1 MKTFILL
8 IFQLLLSIQA
18 YCQCTIR
25 GRIVTR
31 KNEPVMGA
39 NIFIKNSFEGTISDD
54 NGKFHLTTS
63 LSMPQNLIVSHL
75 GYKMHEELINSDSKE
90 IIIQVTLYEDQSLIE
105 CVAITAGT
113 FEAGDQKRSATLGKL
128 DLSTSGNNFGD
139 IYGAVRSLP
148 GATIADDNGGLLVRG
163 GDIYETKTFIDGLLV
178 ESPYTTKLPDIP
190 VRGRFSP
197 MLFRGT
203 VFSSGG
209 YSAEY
214 GQALSSALI
223 LKSVALATKDETNI
237 SLFNTGAL
245 LTKVKRWE
253 NSSFSSTTQYSNMKP
268 YYHIVPVNVKWA
280 KAPESLNQT
289 FTFRQRISDS
299 GMLKA
304 MGACDLSQSSL
315 YYYSTLNLKDDLIA
329 LKNANYFLMATLLIP
344 VKSKWNLFSGISFSQ
359 DIEKFKINQDKL
371 KNKSSGNEIK
381 LKLNGEITEKIE
393 LKLGVDVCYQEYL
406 SDYFPANAETAWN
419 RNFKSLNTV
428 IFAESNIDFNK
439 FLMARI
445 GGRFENLSASNDC
458 HLSPRIAVAARLS
471 KISQVSIAYGRFSQ
485 QPRDELAIF
494 NNRLKPEEAE
504 HYLLNYQIEKNSRIF
519 RVEGYYKK
527 YCKLVKYDSLY
538 AVDPA
543 SYSNSGSGYAT
554 GIDVFFRDNH
564 TVKNGNF
571 WISYSYIDTKR
582 NYLDFNQFLTP
593 SYIANHNINVVYK
606 HYFNRINT
614 YLSANYS
621 FASGRPYID
630 PNISYTAP
638 QRTQAYHNLSLSCF
652 YNTRLFEKSA
662 TVFFQ
667 VTNLP
672 GFKNVFG
679 YRFSQTPNEKGL
691 YEKIPILPA
700 SRRFFLIGI
709 YFSLEGAPEF

>member
-1 MKTFILL
+1 MKTYILL
-8 IFQLLLSIQA
+8 IFELLLSTQV
-18 YCQCTIR
+18 YCQCTIH
-25 GRIVTR
+25 GRIGTK
-31 KNEPVMGA
+31 KNEPITAA

-54 NGKFHLTTS
+54 SGRFSLTTG
-63 LSMPQNLIVSHL
+63 LSMPQNLIVSHV
-75 GYKMHEELINSDSKE
+75 GYKMHEESINSNSKE
-90 IIIQVTLYEDQSLIE
+90 IFIQVTLYEDQTHIE
-105 CVAITAGT
+105 SVAITAGT

-148 GATIADDNGGLLVRG
+148 GATIADDNGGLMVRG
-163 GDIYETKTFIDGLLV
+163 GDMYETKTFIDGLLV

-214 GQALSSALI
+214 GQAMSSALI
-223 LKSVALATKDETNI
+223 LKSVALAAKNETNI

-253 NSSFSSTTQYSNMKP
+253 NTSFSSTTQYSNMTP
-268 YYHIVPVNVKWA
+268 YYHIVPVNVKWV

-289 FTFRQRISDS
+289 ITFRQRINKS

-304 MGACDLSQSSL
+304 MGTYNLNQSSL
-315 YYYSTLNLKDDLIA
+315 YYYSTTYLKDDLIA
-329 LKNANYFLMATLLIP
+329 LKNANYFLMATLTIP
-344 VKSKWNLFSGISFSQ
+344 VKSNWSINSGISLNQ
-359 DIEKFKINQDKL
+359 DIEKFKINQDQL
-371 KNKSSGNEIK
+371 NNNSRGNEIK
-381 LKLNGEITEKIE
+381 LKLNGEITDKIK
-393 LKLGVDVCYQEYL
+393 LKLGVDVYYKEYL
-406 SDYFPANAETAWN
+406 RDYFPANTESAWN
-419 RNFKSLNTV
+419 RNFKSINTV
-428 IFAESNIDFNK
+428 LFAESNIDFNK

-445 GGRFENLSASNDC
+445 GGRFETLSLSNNSY
-458 HLSPRIAVAARLS
+458 LSPRFAVAARLS

-485 QPRDELAIF
+485 QPRNELALF

-527 YCKLVKYDSLY
+527 YNKLVKYDSLY
-538 AVDPA
+538 AVDPS

-554 GIDVFFRDNH
+554 GIDIFFRDNH
-564 TVKNGNF
+564 TIKNGNF
-571 WISYSYIDTKR
+571 WISYSFIDTKR

-593 SYIANHNINVVYK
+593 SYISNHNLYVVYK
-606 HYFNRINT
+606 HYFSRINT
-614 YLSANYS
+614 YLSTNYS

-630 PNISYTAP
+630 PNISLTVP
-638 QRTQAYHNLSLSCF
+638 KRTQAYNDMSLSCF
-652 YNTRLFEKSA
+652 YNTKLFKKSVS
-662 TVFFQ
+662 VFLQ
-667 VTNLP
+667 VNNLP
-672 GFKNVFG
+672 GFNNVFG
-679 YRFSQTPNEKGL
+679 YRFLKTPNERGI
-691 YEKIPILPA
+691 YEKIPILPV

-709 YFSLEGAPEF
+709 YFSLEGTPEF